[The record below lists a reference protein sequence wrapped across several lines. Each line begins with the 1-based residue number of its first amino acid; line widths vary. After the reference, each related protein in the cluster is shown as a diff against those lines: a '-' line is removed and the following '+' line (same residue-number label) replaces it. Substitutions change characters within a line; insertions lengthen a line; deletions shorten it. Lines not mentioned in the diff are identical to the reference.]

1 MTFKILLT
9 IQTVNTIDW
18 IFKIKQMKNCWAH
31 SWIVCAKTVQEM
43 SLRIL
48 GLATTSSQLLPE
60 SWLAT

>member
-18 IFKIKQMKNCWAH
+18 IIKIKQMKICWAH
-31 SWIVCAKTVQEM
+31 SWIVCAKTVQKM